1 MKTNYAST
9 VLFFSVFLL
18 CSYPVV
24 AQKNKAKP
32 IDSALEANSEKWKVK
47 LHKGMFGMAKP
58 EFGPYATTD
67 IEKLDSPVL
76 NKRTKEGSY
85 NGAII
90 TSESWDWDF
99 SKYQIVEKKKAFRML
114 IRKEA
119 DTTEVLFSVYSVSHD
134 KQLTFFGDIMS
145 KNDDGKNLTLGYKK
159 NISGIMAAG
168 INSVPWRFFIE
179 DTFSRSETASGNFN
193 DSKRLTRWYII
204 TEDDSLFTEPIIQQV
219 GKPGDKY
226 SWEWQKGIF
235 VSDAKRDRIA
245 ALKFGAAGD
254 LSNPFYAWIRKD
266 IQPAKQDA
274 IASLFALLM
283 TVYIE

>member
-1 MKTNYAST
+1 MKTNHTT
-9 VLFFSVFLL
+9 VLFFSLLL
-18 CSYPVV
+18 CSYPLL

-32 IDSALEANSEKWKVK
+32 IDSTLEANSEKWKVK

-58 EFGPYATTD
+58 EFGPYVTTD

-76 NKRTKEGSY
+76 SKRTKEGSY
-85 NGAII
+85 SGASI
-90 TSESWDWDF
+90 TSEGWDWDF
-99 SKYQIVEKKKAFRML
+99 SKYQMVEKKKAFRML
-114 IRKEA
+114 VSKDA

-134 KQLTFFGDIMS
+134 KQLTFFGDLMS
-145 KNDDGKNLTLGYKK
+145 KDDEGKNLILGYKK
-159 NISGIMAAG
+159 NISGIMAAK

-179 DTFSRSETASGNFN
+179 DSFSRSETAAGNFN
-193 DSKRLTRWYII
+193 DSKRMTRWYII
-204 TEDDSLFTEPIIQQV
+204 TEDDSLFTEPIMQQV
-219 GKPGDKY
+219 GKPGEKY

-235 VSDAKRDRIA
+235 VNDARNERIA
-245 ALKFGAAGD
+245 ALKFGAVGD

-266 IQPAKQDA
+266 LLPAKQDA